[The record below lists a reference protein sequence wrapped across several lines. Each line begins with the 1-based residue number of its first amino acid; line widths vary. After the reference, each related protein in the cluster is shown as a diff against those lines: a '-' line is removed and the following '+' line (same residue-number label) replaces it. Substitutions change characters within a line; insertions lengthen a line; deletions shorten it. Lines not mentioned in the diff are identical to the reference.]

1 MLIAKKYYA
10 NYQYNRKKIILIF
23 WVTVKK
29 NQLNIVKIQITF

>member
-29 NQLNIVKIQITF
+29 KQFKLLKNSK